1 MGSRRVVPT
10 EFEGRGII
18 DKVRAILM
26 VEFETVSSLPSD
38 ALKRGIDELKAGI
51 EGSRLKLPR
60 EMRRGSPRVHLLS
73 CHVAEEPD
81 ENLEWLRCARDRHG
95 NSRDEI
101 RR

>member
-10 EFEGRGII
+10 EFERRGIM

-26 VEFETVSSLPSD
+26 VEFETVSSLHGHAVSD

-51 EGSRLKLPR
+51 EGSRLKLTR

-73 CHVAEEPD
+73 YHVAE
-81 ENLEWLRCARDRHG
+81 
-95 NSRDEI
+95 
-101 RR
+101 